1 MTQDLKKKRRARK
14 KIPLPL
20 ALAAALV
27 LVSLS
32 LFFLLREEPQA
43 SDNVSAVHRLSEWTG
58 ARLTEVC
65 LPGDGNSFTVLA
77 RADGGYAVRE
87 NSSLVISQEKGNDL
101 FSRLTALQLTPLASS
116 LDETAL
122 GFDCINETVL
132 VTGSAGKAKLRLGT
146 LLPSGTGRYVQLDDQ
161 TYTAPLFLSGIPS
174 LQELHAIPTL
184 YTTGDMPDDFL
195 IVHEDGSRLAGGVK
209 NDRSVGV
216 TSLALTE
223 PFSWEMDIEQAAGF
237 INALSAIEITGW
249 YAPATAENLQKFG
262 FDHSL
267 RLEVTY
273 GETSWA
279 LLFGASAENGERYLF
294 MEGDESIFTVNEET
308 IRFFE
313 EVEASTLMNRFA
325 GLVSLSAITHAAIQ
339 WADGSLVLDRLEQGD
354 HTLYSVNGHPWDE
367 TFFKEFYQTLLT
379 PKIDRILEAET
390 SAEGLERRLELV
402 YTIVDGT
409 EESVVYWQYNR
420 DFDLLERNGFCRFL
434 VNRERV
440 DQVIAVLKEA
450 AGK

>member
-1 MTQDLKKKRRARK
+1 MSQNLKKKRRAGK
-14 KIPLPL
+14 KLPLPL

-27 LVSLS
+27 LVGAS

-43 SDNVSAVHRLSEWTG
+43 SDSVSAVRRLSEWTG
-58 ARLTEVC
+58 ARLTEVR
-65 LPGDGNSFTVLA
+65 LPGNGDPFTLLA

-87 NSSLVISQEKGNDL
+87 NSRLVISQEKGDDL
-101 FSRLTALQLTPLASS
+101 FSRLAALQLTPLASP

-122 GFDCINETVL
+122 GFVRINETVL
-132 VTGSAGKAKLRLGT
+132 VTGPSGKAKLHLGS
-146 LLPSGTGRYVQLDDQ
+146 LLPSGTGRYVQLDGQ
-161 TYTAPLFLSGIPS
+161 AYTAPLFLSGIPS
-174 LQELHAIPTL
+174 LRELHAIPTL

-195 IVHEDGSRLAGGVK
+195 IVREDGSRLAGGVK
-209 NDRSVGV
+209 NARSVGV

-223 PFSWEMDIEQAAGF
+223 PFAWEMDIEQAAAF

-249 YAPATAENLQKFG
+249 YAPATAENLQKCG

-267 RLEVTY
+267 RLEVAY

-279 LLFGASAENGERYLF
+279 LLFGASAENGERCLF

-313 EVEASTLMNRFA
+313 NADASTLMNRFA
-325 GLVSLSAITHAAIQ
+325 GLVSLSAVAHAAVQ
-339 WADGSLVLDRLEQGD
+339 WPDGSLMLDRSEQGE
-354 HTLYSVNGHPWDE
+354 HTLYFVNGRPWEE
-367 TFFKEFYQTLLT
+367 TSFKEFYQALLT

-390 SAEGLERRLELV
+390 SAEGLEKRLELV

-409 EESVVYWQYNR
+409 EESVVYWQYDR
-420 DFDLLERNGFCRFL
+420 DFDLLERNGVCRFL

-450 AGK
+450 ASK